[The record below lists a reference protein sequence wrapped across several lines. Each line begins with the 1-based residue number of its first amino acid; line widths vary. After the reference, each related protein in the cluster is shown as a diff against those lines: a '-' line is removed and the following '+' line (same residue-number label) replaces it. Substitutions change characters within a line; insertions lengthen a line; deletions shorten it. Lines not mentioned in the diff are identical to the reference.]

1 MRRKK
6 GKRAREQSPARFLLS
21 VCNKQFTGPKTLG
34 NNSTRYCNRRFQT
47 TCQEVVRMIALAAA
61 GAFLG
66 LFTLWVVF
74 PRKLGQRGDE

>member
-1 MRRKK
+1 
-6 GKRAREQSPARFLLS
+6 
-21 VCNKQFTGPKTLG
+21 
-34 NNSTRYCNRRFQT
+34 
-47 TCQEVVRMIALAAA
+47 MIALAAA